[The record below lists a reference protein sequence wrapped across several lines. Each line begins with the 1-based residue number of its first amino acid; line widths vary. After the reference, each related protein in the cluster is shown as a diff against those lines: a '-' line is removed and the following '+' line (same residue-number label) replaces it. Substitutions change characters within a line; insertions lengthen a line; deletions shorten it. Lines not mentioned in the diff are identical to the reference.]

1 MSDDI
6 DVEHD
11 VGITDDYEDE
21 EEYVP
26 IEGDD
31 DNILATDEE
40 RAAAEAKE
48 AKPEKDEIKA
58 EITEEDEAE
67 AATEEA
73 TKEITRGLAREVLC
87 PNPVRITLPKL
98 TKYERA
104 RVIGER
110 AIDLENGKPPLIPL
124 EGETDALKIAYMEL
138 MARKIPSII
147 RRPLPDGSCE
157 DWRVIDLE
165 Y

>member
-1 MSDDI
+1 MADDI

-11 VGITDDYEDE
+11 FALDTENEDE
-21 EEYVP
+21 EDYVP
-26 IEGDD
+26 IGDD
-31 DNILATDEE
+31 DVLATEEE
-40 RAAAEAKE
+40 RAAAEEAKE
-48 AKPEKDEIKA
+48 VKPEKDEIKA

-73 TKEITRGLAREVLC
+73 TKEITRGLAREILC

-98 TKYERA
+98 TKYEKA

-110 AIDLENGKPPLIPL
+110 AIELENGKPPLVPL
-124 EGETDALKIAYMEL
+124 DGETDALKIAYMEL
-138 MARKIPSII
+138 MARKIPTII

-157 DWRVIDLE
+157 DWRVIDLK

>member
-1 MSDDI
+1 MADDI

-11 VGITDDYEDE
+11 FSLDTENEGE

-26 IEGDD
+26 IGDD
-31 DNILATDEE
+31 DVLATEEE
-40 RAAAEAKE
+40 RAAAEEAKE
-48 AKPEKDEIKA
+48 VKPEKDEIKA

-73 TKEITRGLAREVLC
+73 TKEIARGLVREILC
-87 PNPVRITLPKL
+87 PNPIRITLPKL
-98 TKYERA
+98 TKYEKA
-104 RVIGER
+104 RVLGER
-110 AIDLENGKPPLIPL
+110 AIELENGKTPLVPL
-124 EGETDALKIAYMEL
+124 DGETDALKIAYMEL
-138 MARKIPSII
+138 MARKIPTII